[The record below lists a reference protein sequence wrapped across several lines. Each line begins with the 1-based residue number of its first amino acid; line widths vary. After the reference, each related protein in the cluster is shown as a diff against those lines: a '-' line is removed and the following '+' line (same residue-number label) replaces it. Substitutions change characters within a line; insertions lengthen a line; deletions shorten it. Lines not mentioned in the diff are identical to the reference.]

1 MRSAVDA
8 QSTTLIGKDTDLL
21 VQVPYYAQE
30 AGKVLYFKSDKPK
43 KDGSQKVYVIR
54 CFKKIIRPK
63 ICTQLLF
70 VHALT
75 GCDTMCRI
83 FGVGKSVFQ
92 KLMNED
98 PVAKSCANAFA
109 ITHQTTEII
118 HELACQVM
126 AVIMVET
133 APTLLFH

>member
-21 VQVPYYAQE
+21 VLVLYYAQE
-30 AGKVLYFKSDKPK
+30 VGKVLYFKSDKPK

-54 CFKKIIRPK
+54 CFKKITRPK

-70 VHALT
+70 VYALT

-83 FGVGKSVFQ
+83 FGVGMSVFQ
-92 KLMNED
+92 KLKNED
-98 PVAKSCANAFA
+98 PVAKSWQSAFT
-109 ITHQTTEII
+109 IQHQTTEII
-118 HELACQVM
+118 DELACQVM
-126 AVIMVET
+126 AVISVET
-133 APTLLFH
+133 APTLLLH